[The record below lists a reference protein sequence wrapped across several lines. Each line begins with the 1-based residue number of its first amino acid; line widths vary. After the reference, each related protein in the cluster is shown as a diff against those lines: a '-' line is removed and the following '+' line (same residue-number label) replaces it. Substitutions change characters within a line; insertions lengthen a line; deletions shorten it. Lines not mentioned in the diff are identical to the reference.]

1 MSASSSTTRT
11 VWALIRFSYQN
22 ALVLHPAKPT
32 VRVQMATIL
41 VSEPHA
47 EVRELVVHVIEAMGW
62 DARTSTATDPDAVD
76 LLLVEPGWPDG
87 LALAQRMRD
96 ARPDLP
102 IVCLSIYP
110 RELDVELLLPTAYL
124 VKPFSVAELQG
135 ALRNAL
141 AAGTVAFGA
150 ASAPLSHQTQ

>member
-1 MSASSSTTRT
+1 
-11 VWALIRFSYQN
+11 
-22 ALVLHPAKPT
+22 
-32 VRVQMATIL
+32 MATIL
-41 VSEPHA
+41 VSEPHT
-47 EVRELVVHVIEAMGW
+47 EVRELVVHVVEAMDW
-62 DARTSTATDPDAVD
+62 QAPTSPATAPDAID
-76 LLLVEPGWPDG
+76 LLLVEPGWPEG
-87 LALAQRMRD
+87 LELARRMRA

-110 RELDVELLLPTAYL
+110 RELDTELLLPSAYL
-124 VKPFSVAELQG
+124 VKPFSVTELQG